1 MGGIIIGFGTLR
13 IAETREIFHTMF
25 WHLYEIH
32 GMVMYQISSAM
43 YKLGNPF
50 VCVCEINL
58 FFVFLNE
65 RHWLGT

>member
-13 IAETREIFHTMF
+13 IAETRENFYTMF

-50 VCVCEINL
+50 VCV
-58 FFVFLNE
+58 
-65 RHWLGT
+65 